1 MEVDGCQKRQ
11 KAKPNNNKGKRKRM
25 EEGREKKAPGSFESS
40 QEVSA
45 WWLPE
50 VLSFGYCNNTDLDA
64 FVSVILVMIE

>member
-1 MEVDGCQKRQ
+1 
-11 KAKPNNNKGKRKRM
+11 M